1 MCSPALLHHWVVVTF
16 TLQLSAAFLMHFS
29 PSSKLSRFLPNHLR
43 EFDDFF
49 QLRESS
55 IRRLS
60 HEVANALLTIEPS
73 NGERLDRIW
82 RCTAEMIAKA
92 AEDKVYKVY
101 SAAIKALKSLL
112 AFTHFAP
119 DLNYVQAG
127 IRPII
132 YSILLKCAD
141 GQKRMAE
148 LSLETIHDLCRNDN
162 FLVGSAGYYAT
173 GQKPRYLFLKN
184 PISKASKK
192 CLLPFPFRLAFA
204 ISFML

>member
-1 MCSPALLHHWVVVTF
+1 MLTF
-16 TLQLSAAFLMHFS
+16 
-29 PSSKLSRFLPNHLR
+29 
-43 EFDDFF
+43 D
-49 QLRESS
+49 
-55 IRRLS
+55 
-60 HEVANALLTIEPS
+60 PS
-73 NGERLDRIW
+73 NMERLDRIW

-148 LSLETIHDLCRNDN
+148 LSMETIHDLCRN
-162 FLVGSAGYYAT
+162 FLVGSGAT
-173 GQKPRYLFLKN
+173 GQKQRYVEL
-184 PISKASKK
+184 
-192 CLLPFPFRLAFA
+192 
-204 ISFML
+204 